1 MQENKTQCKL
11 VLYEYQQY
19 ADREGEK
26 MPGEMDLKIG
36 KLADKITMKL
46 SGEVDIYTSQG
57 LKEKLYEVVE
67 SNKADLVIDCTDLN
81 YIDSSGLGILIG
93 TLKKAKSYGRN
104 VYLNN
109 MKDNIRKLFSITGL
123 DKLFIVN

>member
-1 MQENKTQCKL
+1 